1 MDWLLQNKRIS
12 KVLLACVGLVTTI
25 VFIRYLP
32 ELLRLTMS
40 LDAFRDYILSTGKL
54 GPVMLVLFQI
64 LQTVIAPIPGEVVQI
79 AGGYI
84 YGTTLGAVYVT
95 GGMML
100 GAMIAFYF
108 TRFLGG
114 SFIERL
120 LQKDKFKWMR
130 GMMDNNKFSVFLF
143 IIFIIPGFPKDMFI
157 YAAGLTTM
165 KPLRFFMILLI
176 ARFPWLLASV
186 SVGANIYDKNYGP
199 TIVISAISVIAFILG
214 LIYKDKLIHRLS
226 SFKGS
231 KSDS

>member
-1 MDWLLQNKRIS
+1 MDGLLHKKRAS
-12 KVLLACVGLVTTI
+12 KILLACVGLVTAI

-40 LDAFRDYILSTGKL
+40 LDAFRDYILSTGRL

-143 IIFIIPGFPKDMFI
+143 IVFIIPGFPKDMFI

-199 TIVISAISVIAFILG
+199 TIVISAISVLAFVLG
-214 LIYKDKLIHRLS
+214 LIYKDKLIDKLS
-226 SFKGS
+226 SFKGG
-231 KSDS
+231 KSGL

>member
-1 MDWLLQNKRIS
+1 MDWLLQNKRVS

-84 YGTTLGAVYVT
+84 YGTTLGAIYVT

-108 TRFLGG
+108 TRCLGG

-143 IIFIIPGFPKDMFI
+143 IIFIIPGLPKDMFI

-165 KPLRFFMILLI
+165 KPLRFFTILLF
-176 ARFPWLLASV
+176 ARLPWLLASV

-199 TIVISAISVIAFILG
+199 TIVISVISVVAFVLG
-214 LIYKDKLIHRLS
+214 LIYKDKLIDKLS
-226 SFKGS
+226 SFKKGEE
-231 KSDS
+231 

>member
-1 MDWLLQNKRIS
+1 MDWLLQNKRVS
-12 KVLLACVGLVTTI
+12 KVLLACVGLVIMI
-25 VFIRYLP
+25 VFIKYLP

-84 YGTTLGAVYVT
+84 YGTMLGAVYVT

-114 SFIERL
+114 SFIESL
-120 LQKDKFKWMR
+120 LQRDKFKWMR
-130 GMMDNNKFSVFLF
+130 GMMDNKKFSIFLF
-143 IIFIIPGFPKDMFI
+143 IVFIIPGFPKDMFI

-199 TIVISAISVIAFILG
+199 TIVISAISVLAFILG
-214 LIYKDKLIHRLS
+214 LIYKDKLIDKLS
-226 SFKGS
+226 SFKGG
-231 KSDS
+231 KSES

>member
-1 MDWLLQNKRIS
+1 MDGLLHKKRVS
-12 KVLLACVGLVTTI
+12 KVLLACAGLVTTI
-25 VFIRYLP
+25 IFIRYLP

-64 LQTVIAPIPGEVVQI
+64 LQTVIAPLPGEVVQI

-100 GAMIAFYF
+100 GAVIAFYF

-130 GMMDNNKFSVFLF
+130 GMMDNKKFSIFLF
-143 IIFIIPGFPKDMFI
+143 IVFIIPGFPKDMFI

-165 KPLRFFMILLI
+165 KPLRFFMILLF

-199 TIVISAISVIAFILG
+199 TIVISVISVIAFILG
-214 LIYKDKLIHRLS
+214 LIYKDKLIDKLS
-226 SFKGS
+226 SFKGG
-231 KSDS
+231 KSGS

>member
-1 MDWLLQNKRIS
+1 MDWLLHKKRVS
-12 KVLLACVGLVTTI
+12 KVLLACAGLVTTI

-130 GMMDNNKFSVFLF
+130 GMMDNKKFSIFLF
-143 IIFIIPGFPKDMFI
+143 IVFIIPGFPKDMFI

-165 KPLRFFMILLI
+165 KPLRFFMILLV

-199 TIVISAISVIAFILG
+199 TIVISVISVLAFILG
-214 LIYKDKLIHRLS
+214 LIYKDKLIDKLS
-226 SFKGS
+226 SFKGG
-231 KSDS
+231 KSES

>member
-1 MDWLLQNKRIS
+1 MDGLLQKKRAGKI
-12 KVLLACVGLVTTI
+12 LLACVGLVTII

-32 ELLRLTMS
+32 ELLRVTMS
-40 LDAFRDYILSTGKL
+40 LDGFRDYILSTGKL

-84 YGTTLGAVYVT
+84 YGTALGTVFVT
-95 GGMML
+95 GGMLL

-114 SFIERL
+114 TLIEGL
-120 LQKDKFKWMR
+120 LKRDKFKWMR

-143 IIFIIPGFPKDMFI
+143 IIFIIPGLPKDMFI
-157 YAAGLTTM
+157 YAAGLTTI
-165 KPLRFFMILLI
+165 KPLRFFTILLI
-176 ARFPWLLASV
+176 ARLPWLLASV
-186 SVGANIYDKNYGP
+186 SIGANIYHKNYGP
-199 TIVISAISVIAFILG
+199 TIVISVISVLAFILG

-226 SFKGS
+226 AFKGG
-231 KSDS
+231 KSGQ

>member
-1 MDWLLQNKRIS
+1 MVITKKRVS

-32 ELLRLTMS
+32 QLLRLTMS
-40 LDAFRDYILSTGKL
+40 LDGFRDYILSTGKL

-64 LQTVIAPIPGEVVQI
+64 LQTVIAPIPGRSFKLPGIHLWHHVRC
-79 AGGYI
+79 GLRYR
-84 YGTTLGAVYVT
+84 
-95 GGMML
+95 GMLL

-114 SFIERL
+114 SFIEGL
-120 LQKDKFKWMR
+120 LQREKFKWMR

-143 IIFIIPGFPKDMFI
+143 IIFIIPGLPKDMFI

-186 SVGANIYDKNYGP
+186 SIGANIYHKNYGP
-199 TIVISAISVIAFILG
+199 TIVISAISVLAFIFG
-214 LIYKDKLIHRLS
+214 LIYKDKLIDKLS
-226 SFKGS
+226 SFKGG
-231 KSDS
+231 KSGL

>member
-1 MDWLLQNKRIS
+1 MDWLLQKKRVS

-32 ELLRLTMS
+32 QLLRLTMS
-40 LDAFRDYILSTGKL
+40 LDGFRDYILSTGKL

-84 YGTTLGAVYVT
+84 YGTTLGAVFVT
-95 GGMML
+95 GGMLL

-114 SFIERL
+114 SFIEGL
-120 LQKDKFKWMR
+120 LQREKFKWMR

-143 IIFIIPGFPKDMFI
+143 IIFIIPGLPKDMFI

-186 SVGANIYDKNYGP
+186 SIGANIYHKNYGP
-199 TIVISAISVIAFILG
+199 TIVISAISVLAFIFG
-214 LIYKDKLIHRLS
+214 LIYKDKLIDKLS
-226 SFKGS
+226 SFKGG
-231 KSDS
+231 KSGL

>member
-1 MDWLLQNKRIS
+1 MDGLLHKKRVS
-12 KVLLACVGLVTTI
+12 KVLLACAGLVTTI
-25 VFIRYLP
+25 IFIRYLP

-100 GAMIAFYF
+100 GAVIAFYF

-130 GMMDNNKFSVFLF
+130 GMMDNKKFSIFLF
-143 IIFIIPGFPKDMFI
+143 IVFIIPGFPKDMFI

-165 KPLRFFMILLI
+165 KPLRFFMILLF

-199 TIVISAISVIAFILG
+199 TIVISVISVIAFILG
-214 LIYKDKLIHRLS
+214 LIYKDKLIDKLS
-226 SFKGS
+226 SFKGG
-231 KSDS
+231 KSGS

>member
-1 MDWLLQNKRIS
+1 MDWLLQKKRAGKI
-12 KVLLACVGLVTTI
+12 LLACVGLVTII

-32 ELLRLTMS
+32 QLLRVTMS
-40 LDAFRDYILSTGKL
+40 LDGFRDYILSTGKL

-84 YGTTLGAVYVT
+84 YGTTLGAVFVT
-95 GGMML
+95 GGMLL

-114 SFIERL
+114 SFIDSL
-120 LQKDKFKWMR
+120 LQRDKFKWMR

-143 IIFIIPGFPKDMFI
+143 IIFIIPGLPKDMFI

-165 KPLRFFMILLI
+165 KPLRFFTILLI

-186 SVGANIYDKNYGP
+186 SIGANIYHKNYGP
-199 TIVISAISVIAFILG
+199 TIVISAISVLAFIFG

-226 SFKGS
+226 AFKGG
-231 KSDS
+231 KSGQ

>member
-1 MDWLLQNKRIS
+1 MDWLLQNKRVS
-12 KVLLACVGLVTTI
+12 KVLLACVGLVITI

-130 GMMDNNKFSVFLF
+130 GMMDNNKFSIFLF

-199 TIVISAISVIAFILG
+199 TIVISVISVIAFILG
-214 LIYKDKLIHRLS
+214 LIYKDKLIHKLS
-226 SFKGS
+226 SFKRGEE
-231 KSDS
+231 